1 MHFRKKTTVNER
13 YVIAAKVKP
22 KVLKKNKLKSIT
34 YHILAEQSERIWSCA
49 SFCCRFQRSL

>member
-1 MHFRKKTTVNER
+1 MQFRKKTTVNER

-22 KVLKKNKLKSIT
+22 KVLKNKLKSIT
-34 YHILAEQSERIWSCA
+34 YHILAEQSERIWRCA